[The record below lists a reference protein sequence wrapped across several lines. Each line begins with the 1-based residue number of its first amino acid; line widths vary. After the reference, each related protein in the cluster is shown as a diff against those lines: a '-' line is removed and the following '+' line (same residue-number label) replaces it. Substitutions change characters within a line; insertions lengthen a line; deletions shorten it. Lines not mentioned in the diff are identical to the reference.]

1 MSDRA
6 AASGKGPAPGRRAT
20 GPWLVIA
27 VLLGL
32 GILIPLLVPL
42 YDSEDPVLWGFPF
55 FYWFQF
61 LLIPIVS
68 VMTYAAFRL
77 SLRATRE
84 DRPRFGLTPEP
95 GQPDARPD
103 GRPVTRPGDDTGTRK
118 DER

>member
-1 MSDRA
+1 MSDRT
-6 AASGKGPAPGRRAT
+6 AASERGPAGGRRTT
-20 GPWLVIA
+20 GPWVVIA

-32 GILIPLLVPL
+32 GILLPLLVPI
-42 YDSEDPVLWGFPF
+42 YDAEKPTLWGFPF

-68 VMTYAAFRL
+68 AMTYAAFRL

-84 DRPRFGLTPEP
+84 DRPRFGLPPEP
-95 GQPDARPD
+95 SSDERRAGSAE
-103 GRPVTRPGDDTGTRK
+103 TRK